1 MVTEIQYSIGYIVI
15 QSPGVYVLS
24 LYRTYPKSLRVKLL
38 CILFLGIVAT
48 VSVSFWV
55 QLENTKERI
64 QEDEKKNMQLLSSVL
79 YSILEQ
85 TMAKGKVDEV
95 SRALDVIATSPTI
108 TGIEILDRD
117 MTTRFSSENRKPTN
131 RVSVFTMPIR
141 PRPICKRC
149 HGNADPIGYLR
160 IGFDTT
166 TYEKRFFKEVS
177 INLGT
182 SVAVLL
188 TLTILVYICLQKGIF
203 SRLQKINVAMQ
214 YFGRGNFRYRISV
227 KGEDELSRMARA
239 FNEMARNI
247 YKINYRLYKVSEFST
262 LINKCMSE
270 DEVFN
275 KTVEFLKKFFD
286 INGAAIILSEP
297 EDRVVASLGEIE
309 GFLYI
314 EPIFLKK
321 KEIGSIK
328 VAVSRDFTMEELS
341 AIKIVTSSVS
351 MALERVR
358 QFSTP

>member
-1 MVTEIQYSIGYIVI
+1 M
-15 QSPGVYVLS
+15 LS
-24 LYRTYPKSLRVKLL
+24 LHRTYPKSLRVKIL
-38 CILFLGIVAT
+38 CILFLGIIAT
-48 VSVSFWV
+48 VSVSFLV

-85 TMAKGKVDEV
+85 TMAKGNVDEV
-95 SRALDVIATSPTI
+95 SRALDVIAMSPSI
-108 TGIEILDRD
+108 TRIEILDSD
-117 MTTRFSSENRKPTN
+117 MTTRFSSETKTSTKS
-131 RVSVFTMPIR
+131 VSLFTMPIR

-160 IGFDTT
+160 IGFDTA
-166 TYEKRFFKEVS
+166 TYKKRFYKEVS
-177 INLGT
+177 VNLGT

-214 YFGRGNFRYRISV
+214 YFGRGNFRYRITV

-262 LINKCMSE
+262 IINRYISDE
-270 DEVFN
+270 EVFN
-275 KTVEFLKKFFD
+275 KTVEFLKKFFE
-286 INGAAIILSEP
+286 INGVAIILNEP
-297 EDRVVASLGEIE
+297 EERVVTSIGEIE
-309 GFLYI
+309 DLLYI
-314 EPIFLKK
+314 EPILLKG
-321 KEIGSIK
+321 KEIGCIK
-328 VAVSRDFTMEELS
+328 IAVSRDFTMEELS

-351 MALERVR
+351 MALERVEQNR
-358 QFSTP
+358 TV

>member
-1 MVTEIQYSIGYIVI
+1 MSLLKGY
-15 QSPGVYVLS
+15 P
-24 LYRTYPKSLRVKLL
+24 RSLRIKLL
-38 CILFLGIVAT
+38 CILFLGMVAT

-64 QEDEKKNMQLLSSVL
+64 QEDEQKSMQLLSSVL

-95 SRALDVIATSPTI
+95 SNALSVIATSPSI
-108 TGIEILDRD
+108 TGVEILDRD
-117 MTTRFSSENRKPTN
+117 MTARFSAEDNRPASKI
-131 RVSVFTMPIR
+131 SIFTMPVR
-141 PRPICKRC
+141 PRPICRKC

-166 TYEKRFFKEVS
+166 TYEKRFFREVS

-188 TLTILVYICLQKGIF
+188 TLTILVYICLQKGVF

-214 YFGRGNFRYRISV
+214 YFGKGNLKYRITV
-227 KGEDELSRMARA
+227 KGEDEISRMARA

-262 LINKCMSE
+262 IINKCISE
-270 DEVFN
+270 EEIFN
-275 KTVEFLKKFFD
+275 STVEFIRKYFD
-286 INGAAIILSEP
+286 VNGVAVTLNEP
-297 EDRVVASLGEIE
+297 EERIVASRGETE

-314 EPIFLKK
+314 EPVLLKK

-328 VAVSRDFTMEELS
+328 VAASRDFTMEELS
-341 AIKIVTSSVS
+341 AIKIVASSLS
-351 MALERVR
+351 MALERVW
-358 QFSTP
+358 SVGYG